1 MSDSEPEGE
10 DLARRAETIFTDLR
24 EHADWLSRGKLALDS
39 MPRTFPSAALRLF
52 FLWKAPAG
60 LADNA
65 EAVSRAAL
73 SQFCD
78 KQEDAPAWHLAIT
91 LLEQSQSRAVSA
103 QLKVAV
109 ILAVLEVRQSCPSI
123 ASVLSSHARTCGR
136 LNLQVKRLQRAAP
149 HLQRPPTV
157 RA

>member
-24 EHADWLSRGKLALDS
+24 EHVDWLSRGKLALDS
-39 MPRTFPSAALRLF
+39 MPKAFPSAALRLF

-78 KQEDAPAWHLAIT
+78 KQEDG
-91 LLEQSQSRAVSA
+91 
-103 QLKVAV
+103 
-109 ILAVLEVRQSCPSI
+109 CPSVASRNCALRAI
-123 ASVLSSHARTCGR
+123 AVACGFRTAEGGRHISGSGGKAVMPLHSVRT
-136 LNLQVKRLQRAAP
+136 
-149 HLQRPPTV
+149 
-157 RA
+157 